1 MPLAWMPLVAV
12 LASSASSAGGV
23 VLRPLERQL
32 VAPAAALRLAA
43 SGAAARLAAGDAA
56 AAPPAC
62 VADVCQPRVSVPGYE
77 PRVSARGRRTELAA
91 HLLSRAHIEPLASLA
106 SFLVVTGLRLDFTPG
121 ALEGGL
127 SRGPEGWGHAQLMLR
142 WRIDALGKPVWVVV
156 R

>member
-1 MPLAWMPLVAV
+1 MSLAWMPLVAV

-32 VAPAAALRLAA
+32 VAPSAALRLAA
-43 SGAAARLAAGDAA
+43 SGAATRPAAGDA

-62 VADVCQPRVSVPGYE
+62 VGDVCQPRVSVPGYE
-77 PRVSARGRRTELAA
+77 PRVSSRGKRTELAA
-91 HLLSRAHIEPLASLA
+91 HLLARAHIEPLASVA

-121 ALEGGL
+121 ALESGL

-142 WRIDALGKPVWVVV
+142 WRIDALGKPVWVIV